1 MSVMP
6 ILYMRLAYE
15 GGGTRVGAAW
25 GSSARARRARGG
37 EERASESPACHR
49 GDERT
54 GSDEMRAARGDA
66 RGFAPG
72 TPA

>member
-15 GGGTRVGAAW
+15 GGRESGRDGIV
-25 GSSARARRARGG
+25 SACASRAGG

-49 GDERT
+49 GDERA

-66 RGFAPG
+66 RGFAPD